1 MSISNERKRAK
12 TKMYI
17 YLGICIL
24 CFITMVTAITF
35 HWHRTTIIAVLAGG
49 WASRYYANWR
59 NKYLMP

>member
-1 MSISNERKRAK
+1 MSDNERKRAK
-12 TKMYI
+12 IKMYI

-24 CFITMVTAITF
+24 CFIVMVTSITF
-35 HWHRTTIIAVLAGG
+35 QWHRTTIIAILAGG

>member
-1 MSISNERKRAK
+1 MSDKERKRAK
-12 TKMYI
+12 IKMYI

-35 HWHRTTIIAVLAGG
+35 HLHRTTIIAVLAGG
-49 WASRYYANWR
+49 WTSRYYAKWR